1 MPLFGKQPSNNKQSP
16 LDTVLQLRSSGYANE
31 QIVSTLQQQ
40 GLSSPEIL
48 DALNQA
54 DNSPAQDWQQQPQDP
69 SFYPQQGFTQQP
81 QQPPEQM
88 QQPAY
93 TPPAYPPHD
102 NERIEEVAEAIINEK
117 WNDLLRDINKMAEW
131 KDRAETR
138 LVKIE
143 QDLQNLKD
151 GFQNLQRGILGKVQ
165 QYDQNI
171 QNVGAEIKAMEKV
184 FQDVLP
190 KFTENV
196 NRMARFVDK
205 K

>member
-1 MPLFGKQPSNNKQSP
+1 M
-16 LDTVLQLRSSGYANE
+16 VLSLRQQGYTNE
-31 QIVSTLQQQ
+31 QIVSALQQQ

-54 DNSPAQDWQQQPQDP
+54 DNSPSPEAWQAQGAAANDQGAQDYYYGQQQPP
-69 SFYPQQGFTQQP
+69 PQQP
-81 QQPPEQM
+81 QAQMMAPMPEM
-88 QQPAY
+88 QAGGR
-93 TPPAYPPHD
+93 AD

-117 WNDLLRDINKMAEW
+117 WNELLRDINKMAEW

-138 LVKIE
+138 LAKIE
-143 QDLQNLKD
+143 QDINNLKE

-196 NRMARFVDK
+196 NKMARMVEK